1 MTPAPITTDVGATP
15 SVTTSRASSL
25 VKIRRAIAIA
35 QPYVLSMPK
44 YDRIFD
50 SRLWRREYGV
60 SDA

>member
-1 MTPAPITTDVGATP
+1 M
-15 SVTTSRASSL
+15 
-25 VKIRRAIAIA
+25 RRAMAIA

-44 YDRIFD
+44 YDSDFE